1 MDKERALSQAQM
13 HNNMHNN
20 NPQGYKGNRGF
31 K

>member
-1 MDKERALSQAQM
+1 MDKERALSQANPNQM
-13 HNNMHNN
+13 HN